1 MATDEAKQ
9 AQQLD
14 SVTDVVQE
22 QEVDIAKAQ
31 QALSS
36 FSSKANCSED
46 HHNNNKSTT
55 EQQGMAL
62 AQEDVDLIVAELEV
76 TEEKARKTLR
86 QVANDWPEG
95 GTPLVVAALRQLVT
109 L

>member
-14 SVTDVVQE
+14 SVTDFVQE

-36 FSSKANCSED
+36 FSSKAISND
-46 HHNNNKSTT
+46 T
-55 EQQGMAL
+55 EEQGITV
-62 AQEDVDLIVAELEV
+62 AQEDIDLIVSELEV
-76 TEEKARKTLR
+76 TEEMARKTLR
-86 QVANDWPEG
+86 QVANDLPQGE
-95 GTPLVVAALRQLVT
+95 TLVVAALRKLVT
-109 L
+109 M

>member
-1 MATDEAKQ
+1 MATGEAKQ

-36 FSSKANCSED
+36 FSSNQIQAASNCD
-46 HHNNNKSTT
+46 T
-55 EQQGMAL
+55 GIAF
-62 AQEDVDLIVAELEV
+62 AQEDIDLIVSELEV
-76 TEEKARKTLR
+76 TEEMAQKTLR
-86 QVANDWPEG
+86 QVAQDLPEG
-95 GTPLVVAALRQLVT
+95 ETLVVAALRKLVT
-109 L
+109 MM

>member
-36 FSSKANCSED
+36 FSSKAISNDVEEGI
-46 HHNNNKSTT
+46 TV
-55 EQQGMAL
+55 
-62 AQEDVDLIVAELEV
+62 AQEDIDLIVSELEV
-76 TEEKARKTLR
+76 TEEMARKTLR
-86 QVANDWPEG
+86 QVANDLPQGE
-95 GTPLVVAALRQLVT
+95 TLVTAALRKLVT
-109 L
+109 M